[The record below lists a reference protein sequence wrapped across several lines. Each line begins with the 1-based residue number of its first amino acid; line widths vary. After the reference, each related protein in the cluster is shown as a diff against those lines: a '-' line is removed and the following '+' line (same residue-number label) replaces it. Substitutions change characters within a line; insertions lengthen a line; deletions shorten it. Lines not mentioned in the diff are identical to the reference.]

1 MRKILAVICTLITL
15 YVIKETFLIF
25 TSNNAEV
32 VAQRPILIVIALSI
46 GLPLIL
52 LSIWLWRPKNK
63 KIEN

>member
-1 MRKILAVICTLITL
+1 MRKILAVICTIITL

-63 KIEN
+63 NIEN